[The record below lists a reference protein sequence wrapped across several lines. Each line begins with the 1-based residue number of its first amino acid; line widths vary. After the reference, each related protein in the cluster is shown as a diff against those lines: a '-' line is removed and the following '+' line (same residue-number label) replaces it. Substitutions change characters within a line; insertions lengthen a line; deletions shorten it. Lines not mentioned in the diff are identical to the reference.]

1 MLNERF
7 FEALEASKVI
17 KKSRVLLPDFE
28 NELLRQPPI
37 YFLVRCS
44 SAELTSAFIGFTKI
58 IICKLYS
65 GLILN
70 CKFVSGLLIK
80 KCKLFSGR
88 DMLMELF

>member
-44 SAELTSAFIGFTKI
+44 SADLVPIYRKLASAFIGFAKI
-58 IICKLYS
+58 IIPE
-65 GLILN
+65 
-70 CKFVSGLLIK
+70 F
-80 KCKLFSGR
+80 
-88 DMLMELF
+88 